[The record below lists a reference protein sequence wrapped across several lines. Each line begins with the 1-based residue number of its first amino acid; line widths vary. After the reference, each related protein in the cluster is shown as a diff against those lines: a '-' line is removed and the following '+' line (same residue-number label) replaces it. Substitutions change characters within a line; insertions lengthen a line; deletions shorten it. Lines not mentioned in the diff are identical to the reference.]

1 MDFFLAVTFGLMELH
16 FRSWS
21 KVFRGHCAH
30 GGGVEGGKF
39 SQNQDLMIKMA
50 NRIAITERSQS
61 PRINMERNS
70 LIQSDYELKTYLSK
84 KKKNQALLI
93 SKGIV
98 PTNQTYEMFRVYYI
112 NY

>member
-50 NRIAITERSQS
+50 NQIAITERSQS

-84 KKKNQALLI
+84 KKKKI
-93 SKGIV
+93 K
-98 PTNQTYEMFRVYYI
+98 PY
-112 NY
+112 